1 MRLNLTFLFF
11 TLTFVLISCR
21 TINVTE
27 SDVFDAHR
35 TITPATFDIDAYQFE
50 GVRISTTDNEVLDAW
65 FLTRDDAVA
74 TVVYFGGNG
83 ALMIKSRPLIQAYTT
98 VPVNLLLFDYRGYG
112 LSTGDPTVNGIYED
126 ARAVFQYAINEAPVS
141 TERIYVHGHSMGAF
155 LSAMIADE
163 YDVDGYILES
173 PVTNVD
179 QWTKRMVPWA
189 LRLFV
194 RFNIDDEVKAQ
205 NNLDRVARVEIP
217 LLILSGTGDD
227 VTPIRMAE
235 ELYEAS
241 ASPQKNLVRISG
253 GGHNNLPKTASYR
266 QALREFYR

>member
-1 MRLNLTFLFF
+1 MRLILTFLFIA
-11 TLTFVLISCR
+11 LPLMMISCR
-21 TINVTE
+21 TIDVTE
-27 SDVFDAHR
+27 NDVFDAHR
-35 TITPATFDIDAYQFE
+35 TITPATFDIDTYQFE
-50 GVRISTTDNEVLDAW
+50 GVQIPTSDNEVLDAW

-83 ALMIKSRPLIQAYTT
+83 ALMIKSRPLIQAYTS

-141 TERIYVHGHSMGAF
+141 TDRIYVHGHSMGAF

-163 YDVDGYILES
+163 YEVDGYIMES

-194 RFNIDDEVKAQ
+194 RFNIDDDVKAQ
-205 NNLDRVARVEIP
+205 NNLDRVSRVDSP
-217 LLILSGTGDD
+217 LLILSGTGDT
-227 VTPIRMAE
+227 VTPPRMAE
-235 ELYEAS
+235 ELYNQSVSERKKLA
-241 ASPQKNLVRISG
+241 RISG
-253 GGHNNLPKTASYR
+253 GGHNNLPNSASYR